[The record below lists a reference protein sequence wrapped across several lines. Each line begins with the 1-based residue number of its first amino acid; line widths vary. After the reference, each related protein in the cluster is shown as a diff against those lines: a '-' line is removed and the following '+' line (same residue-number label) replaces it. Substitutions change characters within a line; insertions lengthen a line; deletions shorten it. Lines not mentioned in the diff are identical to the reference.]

1 MLYILRFW
9 PLFNVK
15 IIIHEILHLF
25 TMALL
30 IYPTVTIYILLINY
44 NNNRRVQEQS
54 QGKAKVFLIFVKV
67 LGYSWI
73 IYRSQ
78 FSYSLLK

>member
-9 PLFNVK
+9 PIFNVK
-15 IIIHEILHLF
+15 IVIREILHLF
-25 TMALL
+25 IMALF

-67 LGYSWI
+67 LGYW
-73 IYRSQ
+73 
-78 FSYSLLK
+78 FLDYS